1 MHDVR
6 TSVDAS
12 NALCESELV
21 GCVSDRA
28 NSTHN
33 LVGCVKHRANS
44 KRANSTHELETESE
58 LVCHMVG
65 QVCEMVMRVQEQLVL
80 LTRAVPEALEQRKA
94 VIAEMKGALMREVL

>member
-12 NALCESELV
+12 DALCESELV
-21 GCVSDRA
+21 GCVSD
-28 NSTHN
+28 
-33 LVGCVKHRANS
+33 
-44 KRANSTHELETESE
+44 RANSTHELETESE